1 MKLIKIEAHGFK
13 SFADPISLKF
23 DGGVIAI
30 VGPNGSGKS
39 NINDA
44 IKWVLGEQ
52 SSKELRGNNMSDV
65 IFSGSKTAKAM
76 DFAYVTLTFD
86 NKDRFSSIDRDY
98 ITITRKI
105 TRAKNVNEY
114 YLNGEPTLH
123 KTIKQLAMETGI
135 GKSSLAIISQGKVSE
150 IAQSSEEN
158 RRGIFEEAAGISKI
172 KYQKEESER
181 RLLKT
186 IVELEKTQIS
196 ISHYEKDLNY
206 LEEAAKKALEFKDKK
221 AKLKEVEISYL
232 AHEIGRLQSEN
243 EVYVNEINSSSDVVF
258 TLENEIEKLNASEAE
273 LKLDLRDKTEK
284 LQSLAN
290 QIATDIDLLHKF
302 EKTYNQKDQERS
314 LAASGKLNVSQEEI
328 KSANLSKAKEIK
340 SKLDFLLNKTQKTKF
355 ELDDLNSEKSQLE
368 SQALMLETQL
378 REVKNAVSNAKAG
391 LDFAKREKESNSSL
405 QKGVRTIVQ
414 NRNIFNGYVGLVSEL
429 FKIKNEYI
437 HAIDTILSPSMQNIV
452 VKDDKTAKEAVRFLK
467 NNSAGR
473 AVFMPLSSLRAKS
486 IRQDLYYGL
495 QSYNGFLCAANE
507 AVECH
512 PQLEVLRDFLLGN
525 VILATDIDKANEISK
540 LVEQKYMVVTK
551 DGDLI
556 RPGGIIVGGEKKQ
569 VSNLLNIDEKIRKS
583 EEFLNK
589 ALPSLNVYESKFEK
603 LKTQI
608 QNISNLISVKK
619 LELSSENESI
629 SATENE
635 LKQYQVFLDDSI
647 DTSSSGES
655 ELLTLFNK
663 INELKNQIQQNKFS
677 NSLLNQEKEQI
688 VAKLDDISIL
698 LKSKQK
704 DLDKLRQS
712 FSKNEV
718 KFEKNKTYLENHKS
732 RLLEEYGL
740 TFEFARD
747 NFKLNI
753 EINLAKEIVST
764 LKKEIQEIG
773 SVDEKAIEK
782 YEAIKKDYDFLVT
795 QRNEI
800 QNAIGETKESITIL
814 ENTMVDK
821 FTSLL
826 RDVNL
831 EFNNIFRSLFGGGSA
846 SVSLVDESLP
856 LTSGI
861 NIKVQPPG
869 KIIKNINLLSGGEKS
884 LTAISLLFAILK
896 ARPLPLCIL
905 DEAEGALDDSNV
917 VRYADYLQQ
926 LKDKTQFLVITHR
939 HGTMTKS
946 DAIIGA
952 TMQNRGITTFLSL
965 SLAEA
970 KKYVD
975 KFEAQN

>member
-1 MKLIKIEAHGFK
+1 M
-13 SFADPISLKF
+13 
-23 DGGVIAI
+23 
-30 VGPNGSGKS
+30 
-39 NINDA
+39 
-44 IKWVLGEQ
+44 
-52 SSKELRGNNMSDV
+52 
-65 IFSGSKTAKAM
+65 
-76 DFAYVTLTFD
+76 
-86 NKDRFSSIDRDY
+86 
-98 ITITRKI
+98 
-105 TRAKNVNEY
+105 
-114 YLNGEPTLH
+114 
-123 KTIKQLAMETGI
+123 
-135 GKSSLAIISQGKVSE
+135 
-150 IAQSSEEN
+150 
-158 RRGIFEEAAGISKI
+158 
-172 KYQKEESER
+172 
-181 RLLKT
+181 
-186 IVELEKTQIS
+186 
-196 ISHYEKDLNY
+196 
-206 LEEAAKKALEFKDKK
+206 
-221 AKLKEVEISYL
+221 
-232 AHEIGRLQSEN
+232 
-243 EVYVNEINSSSDVVF
+243 
-258 TLENEIEKLNASEAE
+258 
-273 LKLDLRDKTEK
+273 
-284 LQSLAN
+284 
-290 QIATDIDLLHKF
+290 
-302 EKTYNQKDQERS
+302 
-314 LAASGKLNVSQEEI
+314 
-328 KSANLSKAKEIK
+328 
-340 SKLDFLLNKTQKTKF
+340 
-355 ELDDLNSEKSQLE
+355 
-368 SQALMLETQL
+368 
-378 REVKNAVSNAKAG
+378 
-391 LDFAKREKESNSSL
+391 
-405 QKGVRTIVQ
+405 
-414 NRNIFNGYVGLVSEL
+414 
-429 FKIKNEYI
+429 
-437 HAIDTILSPSMQNIV
+437 
-452 VKDDKTAKEAVRFLK
+452 
-467 NNSAGR
+467 
-473 AVFMPLSSLRAKS
+473 
-486 IRQDLYYGL
+486 
-495 QSYNGFLCAANE
+495 
-507 AVECH
+507 
-512 PQLEVLRDFLLGN
+512 
-525 VILATDIDKANEISK
+525 
-540 LVEQKYMVVTK
+540 
-551 DGDLI
+551 
-556 RPGGIIVGGEKKQ
+556 
-569 VSNLLNIDEKIRKS
+569 
-583 EEFLNK
+583 
-589 ALPSLNVYESKFEK
+589 
-603 LKTQI
+603 
-608 QNISNLISVKK
+608 
-619 LELSSENESI
+619 
-629 SATENE
+629 
-635 LKQYQVFLDDSI
+635 FLDDSI

-965 SLAEA
+965 SLADA

>member
-1 MKLIKIEAHGFK
+1 
-13 SFADPISLKF
+13 
-23 DGGVIAI
+23 
-30 VGPNGSGKS
+30 
-39 NINDA
+39 
-44 IKWVLGEQ
+44 
-52 SSKELRGNNMSDV
+52 MS
-65 IFSGSKTAKAM
+65 
-76 DFAYVTLTFD
+76 
-86 NKDRFSSIDRDY
+86 
-98 ITITRKI
+98 
-105 TRAKNVNEY
+105 
-114 YLNGEPTLH
+114 
-123 KTIKQLAMETGI
+123 
-135 GKSSLAIISQGKVSE
+135 
-150 IAQSSEEN
+150 
-158 RRGIFEEAAGISKI
+158 
-172 KYQKEESER
+172 
-181 RLLKT
+181 
-186 IVELEKTQIS
+186 VEK
-196 ISHYEKDLNY
+196 
-206 LEEAAKKALEFKDKK
+206 
-221 AKLKEVEISYL
+221 
-232 AHEIGRLQSEN
+232 
-243 EVYVNEINSSSDVVF
+243 
-258 TLENEIEKLNASEAE
+258 
-273 LKLDLRDKTEK
+273 
-284 LQSLAN
+284 
-290 QIATDIDLLHKF
+290 
-302 EKTYNQKDQERS
+302 
-314 LAASGKLNVSQEEI
+314 
-328 KSANLSKAKEIK
+328 
-340 SKLDFLLNKTQKTKF
+340 
-355 ELDDLNSEKSQLE
+355 
-368 SQALMLETQL
+368 
-378 REVKNAVSNAKAG
+378 
-391 LDFAKREKESNSSL
+391 
-405 QKGVRTIVQ
+405 
-414 NRNIFNGYVGLVSEL
+414 
-429 FKIKNEYI
+429 
-437 HAIDTILSPSMQNIV
+437 
-452 VKDDKTAKEAVRFLK
+452 
-467 NNSAGR
+467 
-473 AVFMPLSSLRAKS
+473 
-486 IRQDLYYGL
+486 
-495 QSYNGFLCAANE
+495 
-507 AVECH
+507 
-512 PQLEVLRDFLLGN
+512 
-525 VILATDIDKANEISK
+525 
-540 LVEQKYMVVTK
+540 
-551 DGDLI
+551 
-556 RPGGIIVGGEKKQ
+556 KKQ

-583 EEFLNK
+583 EEFLSK

-975 KFEAQN
+975 KFETQN

>member
-76 DFAYVTLTFD
+76 DFAYVALTFD

-355 ELDDLNSEKSQLE
+355 ELDNLNSEKSQLE

-391 LDFAKREKESNSSL
+391 LDFAKREKEINSSL

-525 VILATDIDKANEISK
+525 VILATNIDKANEISK

-556 RPGGIIVGGEKKQ
+556 RPGGIIVGGEKK
-569 VSNLLNIDEKIRKS
+569 
-583 EEFLNK
+583 
-589 ALPSLNVYESKFEK
+589 
-603 LKTQI
+603 T
-608 QNISNLISVKK
+608 
-619 LELSSENESI
+619 
-629 SATENE
+629 
-635 LKQYQVFLDDSI
+635 
-647 DTSSSGES
+647 
-655 ELLTLFNK
+655 
-663 INELKNQIQQNKFS
+663 
-677 NSLLNQEKEQI
+677 
-688 VAKLDDISIL
+688 
-698 LKSKQK
+698 
-704 DLDKLRQS
+704 
-712 FSKNEV
+712 
-718 KFEKNKTYLENHKS
+718 
-732 RLLEEYGL
+732 
-740 TFEFARD
+740 
-747 NFKLNI
+747 NFK
-753 EINLAKEIVST
+753 
-764 LKKEIQEIG
+764 
-773 SVDEKAIEK
+773 
-782 YEAIKKDYDFLVT
+782 
-795 QRNEI
+795 
-800 QNAIGETKESITIL
+800 
-814 ENTMVDK
+814 
-821 FTSLL
+821 FT
-826 RDVNL
+826 
-831 EFNNIFRSLFGGGSA
+831 
-846 SVSLVDESLP
+846 
-856 LTSGI
+856 
-861 NIKVQPPG
+861 
-869 KIIKNINLLSGGEKS
+869 
-884 LTAISLLFAILK
+884 
-896 ARPLPLCIL
+896 
-905 DEAEGALDDSNV
+905 
-917 VRYADYLQQ
+917 
-926 LKDKTQFLVITHR
+926 
-939 HGTMTKS
+939 
-946 DAIIGA
+946 
-952 TMQNRGITTFLSL
+952 
-965 SLAEA
+965 
-970 KKYVD
+970 
-975 KFEAQN
+975 